1 VLARAASRNVE
12 MAIRQSIGAGRG
24 RLIRQL
30 LTENLL
36 LSGAGALGGLA
47 FAYWCTRLLMA
58 VQLPVPFPLAL
69 NLPIYRILW
78 KGRRLSSQARR
89 SATVNCMV
97 WLHHDQ
103 FRRVAHHTSMSPR
116 PVGRNDMKQTSRP
129 LRPKLGAN

>member
-58 VQLPVPFPLAL
+58 VQLPSLSRSRSTCRSTASCGKGADFRLRRGVAL
-69 NLPIYRILW
+69 R
-78 KGRRLSSQARR
+78 
-89 SATVNCMV
+89 
-97 WLHHDQ
+97 
-103 FRRVAHHTSMSPR
+103 
-116 PVGRNDMKQTSRP
+116 
-129 LRPKLGAN
+129 